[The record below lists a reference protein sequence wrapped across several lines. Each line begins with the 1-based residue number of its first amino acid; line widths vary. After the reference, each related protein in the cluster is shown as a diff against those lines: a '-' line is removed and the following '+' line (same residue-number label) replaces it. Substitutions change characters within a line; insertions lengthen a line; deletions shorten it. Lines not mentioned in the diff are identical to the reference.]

1 MFEIKKFI
9 KSNLSNIKDLV
20 NKDLDLE
27 NEKHSL

>member
-1 MFEIKKFI
+1 MFEIKKI